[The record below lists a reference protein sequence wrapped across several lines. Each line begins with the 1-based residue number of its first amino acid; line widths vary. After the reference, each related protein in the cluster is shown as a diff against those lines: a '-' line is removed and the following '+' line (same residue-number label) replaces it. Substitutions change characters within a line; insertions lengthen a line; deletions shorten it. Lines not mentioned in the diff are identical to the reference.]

1 MAFGTKGG
9 GNRRE
14 PTWRIPV
21 GILAL
26 LAGLGIYGAIVANV
40 IAPLIAPWPALAQAP
55 LYLVLGVIWLLPLRR
70 FLIWM
75 ETGRWSPPPRDV

>member
-1 MAFGTKGG
+1 MRK
-9 GNRRE
+9 E

-26 LAGLGIYGAIVANV
+26 VGGLLLYGGLVARY
-40 IAPLIAPWPALAQAP
+40 AAPWFSGWPVLAQV
-55 LYLVLGVIWLLPLRR
+55 LVYLLLGVVWLLPLRR

-75 ETGRWSPPPRDV
+75 ETGHWG

>member
-1 MAFGTKGG
+1 MQR

-21 GILAL
+21 GILVLVVA
-26 LAGLGIYGAIVANV
+26 LGIYGLAVATW
-40 IAPLIAPWPALAQAP
+40 IAPLIAGWHALAQAP
-55 LYLVLGVIWLLPLRR
+55 LYLLLGVVWLLPLRR

-75 ETGRWSPPPRDV
+75 ETGRWG